1 MSPTDAD
8 GMENSIG
15 PHVVFW
21 VCTVGSDLFV
31 LMFIFFQVFERP
43 KKSFYNCWTRTYQS
57 RVLVPWLSEPQKMF
71 NCITRS
77 NGHSVFIEVVPSIL
91 ETNHS

>member
-1 MSPTDAD
+1 MDAD
-8 GMENSIG
+8 GMENSIS

-31 LMFIFFQVFERP
+31 FMFIFFQVFKRP

-71 NCITRS
+71 VLYPRGLNHAYLRKGIQTVYMR
-77 NGHSVFIEVVPSIL
+77 VV
-91 ETNHS
+91 